1 LEALVD
7 EAKSHALKKLVKAA
21 RRARLRDHAD
31 EENGPPG
38 ITIILGM
45 GRPEGELEDDLDLA
59 DDAEEV
65 EEDEEDEDE

>member
-1 LEALVD
+1 MD

-45 GRPEGELEDDLDLA
+45 GRPEGELEDDLA

>member
-1 LEALVD
+1 VD
-7 EAKSHALKKLVKAA
+7 KAKSHALKRLVKAA

-38 ITIILGM
+38 LTIILGM
-45 GRPEGELEDDLDLA
+45 GRPEGELEDDMDLA
-59 DDAEEV
+59 EDAEDVVED